1 MQKPLLD
8 SSGVAVCNGICTAQ
22 VLFFAVFVLFLDAGI
37 FCGAVRRAGLGAFA
51 AGLYWVFYNTLIFQ
65 REVIAMQPERKY
77 LPDYIARNISPCDY
91 VFNGDGMM
99 YNLFGKDPAYY
110 WQLIGQLDVVGD
122 ATGIKPKPDI
132 NALILKLRPKFVY
145 GKSYFN
151 KFSDESGRPE
161 VVHYVDRDIINA
173 YYNATRFGS
182 VYQLKPEFDK
192 RKCIKD
198 GVDGK
203 WHFADE

>member
-1 MQKPLLD
+1 
-8 SSGVAVCNGICTAQ
+8 
-22 VLFFAVFVLFLDAGI
+22 
-37 FCGAVRRAGLGAFA
+37 
-51 AGLYWVFYNTLIFQ
+51 
-65 REVIAMQPERKY
+65 MQPERKY

-132 NALILKLRPKFVY
+132 NALILRLRPKFVY

-198 GVDGK
+198 DVDGK